1 MSEDETARLYIEHR
15 WPYGV
20 TVGAGT
26 AANDNGKPE
35 YERLSK
41 LVADTYA
48 RFPKLMGALHVSEQ
62 LDCLPFG
69 ITYLA
74 SPYSLYK
81 HGFHM
86 AARHASRAAA
96 SLMRRGLVVYAPIS
110 HGHAIACDNDLP
122 TTWEFWKGQCQPFID
137 AASACVV
144 LKLDGWKESVGV
156 CYEAA
161 SFYAAGKPVV
171 YVTPEELSV
180 REETVEDEWK
190 RRVA

>member
-1 MSEDETARLYIEHR
+1 MNEDETARLYIEHG
-15 WPYGV
+15 WPYGLGATPV

-26 AANDNGKPE
+26 AANDNDIWTKE
-35 YERLSK
+35 ASK
-41 LVADTYA
+41 LKKWETTIDF
-48 RFPKLMGALHVSEQ
+48 RLK
-62 LDCLPFG
+62 CLPFG

-96 SLMRRGLVVYAPIS
+96 ALMNKGLVVYAPIS

-122 TTWEFWKGQCQPFID
+122 TTWEFWKGQCQPSID

-144 LKLDGWKESVGV
+144 LKLDGWEESVGV
-156 CYEAA
+156 EYEIEE
-161 SFYAAGKPVV
+161 FERQGKPVV
-171 YVTPEELSV
+171 YVTMDDLALPCSA
-180 REETVEDEWK
+180 TVEEEVRM